1 MFYRATRYRRS
12 STLSRCDA
20 EHPPARA
27 NTQRTSTSSIYNP
40 VHAGTGAHTP
50 RGRRVGVEPTRT
62 GTWTWHGT
70 WSRGPLT
77 IRYKRSRGRARPDAP
92 RRRHQRPISSV
103 VAPCS
108 RCGLCVVRRDAHD
121 RRHGPLDVDVE
132 RITDRLNVDYRLS
145 FCLESNQKELNR
157 VMRGPIGGW
166 GEGEEESGAPCRP
179 VRLVGRHSRHSAQRD
194 SAERPV

>member
-1 MFYRATRYRRS
+1 MFYRVPRYRRRYRVA
-12 STLSRCDA
+12 TRN
-20 EHPPARA
+20 PPARA

-77 IRYKRSRGRARPDAP
+77 IKRSRGRARPDAP

-132 RITDRLNVDYRLS
+132 RITDSQRRLRCTIYRFIVLS
-145 FCLESNQKELNR
+145 REQS
-157 VMRGPIGGW
+157 
-166 GEGEEESGAPCRP
+166 EGT
-179 VRLVGRHSRHSAQRD
+179 
-194 SAERPV
+194 